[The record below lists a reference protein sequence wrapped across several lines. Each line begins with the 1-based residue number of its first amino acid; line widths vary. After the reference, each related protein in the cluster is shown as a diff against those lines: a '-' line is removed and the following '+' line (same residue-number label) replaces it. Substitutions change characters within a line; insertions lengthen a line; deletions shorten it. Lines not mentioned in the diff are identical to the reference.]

1 MTREINN
8 TDSTIDS
15 RDVIERIEELEDL
28 IEDEKEE
35 DFKEEIEE
43 LKTLKDL
50 AEQGEVYSD
59 WIHGA
64 ILIDEDYFTE
74 YAEQLCK
81 DIGEI
86 PQELPWYIAENINW
100 EGVADEIKVD
110 YSCINFNGQ
119 DYWIRD

>member
-1 MTREINN
+1 MTREIHN

-50 AEQGEVYSD
+50 AESGEAYSSD
-59 WIHGA
+59 WIYGST
-64 ILIDEDYFTE
+64 LISDNYFTA
-74 YAEQLCK
+74 YAKNLCE
-81 DIGEI
+81 DIGDI
-86 PQELPWYIAENINW
+86 PQDFP
-100 EGVADEIKVD
+100 D
-110 YSCINFNGQ
+110 YNG
-119 DYWIRD
+119 IIHKRRA